1 MVCILSLSADTSP
14 NIFLSLFVLFFGFM
28 LFISKIL
35 GAGDVKLIV
44 ALSFAFNYVQ
54 FINYLFLVAVLGGVC
69 AIIGLLFYHKNV
81 KKNGIPYGVPIA
93 LAFML
98 SYPVG

>member
-1 MVCILSLSADTSP
+1 
-14 NIFLSLFVLFFGFM
+14 M